1 VAGQGTAITNSQ
13 WKPEFRL
20 RPGNAADLPSASA
33 NGTSAPMPS
42 LSSRLAQTELAAT
55 FAMAARARALRA
67 EGHDVISLSLGEP
80 DFPTPSH
87 VIEAAHQAALRGDT
101 KYPPLGGTEALKA
114 AIRRKYARDQK
125 LDIAEPN
132 ILVTNGGKQAIFN
145 VIMAVIEAGDEV
157 IIPAPAWA
165 GYPQTVQFAGGIPVF
180 VKSSQAEGF
189 LLRPEALEAAI
200 TPRSKLLLLNY
211 PNNPSGAACDIS
223 ALRAI
228 ADVLRRY
235 PQIWVLSDD
244 IYEHL
249 LFDGFTYAT
258 LAAIAPD
265 LADRIVTM
273 TGVSKS
279 YAMTGWRIGF
289 CAGPAALIKAMTV
302 VQATATSGVSSIGQA
317 AAVAALDGPQD
328 FLAERASTYQSRRDL
343 VVNALNQIP
352 GMACHK
358 PDGAFYVFP
367 DISAFIG
374 KTSKQG
380 TRITDDASFAI
391 ALLNESH
398 VATVQG
404 AAFAL
409 SPHIRI
415 STATSNEILQQACTR
430 IAEFCENLK

>member
-1 VAGQGTAITNSQ
+1 
-13 WKPEFRL
+13 
-20 RPGNAADLPSASA
+20 
-33 NGTSAPMPS
+33 MPA

-67 EGHDVISLSLGEP
+67 AGHDVISLSLGEP
-80 DFPTPSH
+80 DFPTPPH
-87 VIEAAHQAALRGDT
+87 VIEAAHAAALRGDT
-101 KYPPLGGTEALKA
+101 KYPPIGGTEALKA
-114 AIRRKYARDQK
+114 AVRRKYARDQK
-125 LDIAEPN
+125 LDIPEQN
-132 ILVTNGGKQAIFN
+132 ILITNGGKQAIFN
-145 VIMAVIEAGDEV
+145 TVMAVIDPGDEV

-165 GYPQTVQFAGGIPVF
+165 GYEQTVQFAGGVPVF
-180 VKSSQAEGF
+180 VKSRQSDGF
-189 LLRPEALEAAI
+189 VLRPETLEAAI

-211 PNNPSGAACDIS
+211 PSNPSGAACDI
-223 ALRAI
+223 ATLHGI
-228 ADVLRRY
+228 AEVLRRH

-249 LFDGFTYAT
+249 LFDGFVYAT

-317 AAVAALDGPQD
+317 AAAAALDGPQD
-328 FLAERASTYQSRRDL
+328 FLSQRAATYQARRDL
-343 VVNALNQIP
+343 VVDALNQIP
-352 GMACHK
+352 GMSCHQ
-358 PDGAFYVFP
+358 PNGAFYVFP
-367 DISAFIG
+367 DISAYIG
-374 KTSKQG
+374 KTSKSG
-380 TRITDDASFAI
+380 TRITDDESFAMT
-391 ALLNESH
+391 LLNEAH

-404 AAFAL
+404 AAFAM

-415 STATSNEILQQACTR
+415 STATSNEILRQACTR
-430 IAEFCENLK
+430 IAEFCEGLK